1 MNPTG
6 SQRAKE
12 FADGMEQSEVGRRKT
27 AHRGKYHIRVMPV
40 EDGSSSTVQEKEKR
54 QNKKY
59 KVWETSAFLLLNCS
73 ACQA

>member
-27 AHRGKYHIRVMPV
+27 AHRGKHHIRVMPV
-40 EDGSSSTVQEKEKR
+40 EDGSSSTVQEKG
-54 QNKKY
+54 KKT
-59 KVWETSAFLLLNCS
+59 K
-73 ACQA
+73 